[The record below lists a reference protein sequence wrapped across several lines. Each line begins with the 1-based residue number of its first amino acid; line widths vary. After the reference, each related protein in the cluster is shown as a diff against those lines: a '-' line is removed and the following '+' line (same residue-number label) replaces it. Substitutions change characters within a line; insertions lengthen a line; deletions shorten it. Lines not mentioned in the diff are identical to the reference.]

1 MTLVSSLETGLGAQ
15 LKSMK
20 TEITKKDNG
29 VFVMIETAVVY
40 QQDVRIIFLDRN
52 GISLGIES

>member
-15 LKSMK
+15 PKSMK